1 MDRGFSNQLQS
12 KYEFTKPVFIWFDCI
27 SKYYNKVLKKCIKKN
42 LHARKRVFFVISLF
56 CLMSKNVTVQ
66 SEERTILGSVKYLS
80 PILNNI
86 QIASY
91 QNRIFIKHYTN
102 DVNHIY
108 LDSSRHCPQIV

>member
-1 MDRGFSNQLQS
+1 MQG
-12 KYEFTKPVFIWFDCI
+12 KG
-27 SKYYNKVLKKCIKKN
+27 
-42 LHARKRVFFVISLF
+42 VFFVISLF

-91 QNRIFIKHYTN
+91 QNRIFIKHHTN

-108 LDSSRHCPQIV
+108 LDSSRHCPQIL

>member
-27 SKYYNKVLKKCIKKN
+27 SKYFNKVLKNVLKKTFMQG
-42 LHARKRVFFVISLF
+42 KGFFVISLF
-56 CLMSKNVTVQ
+56 CLMSKIVTVQ

-91 QNRIFIKHYTN
+91 QNRIFIKHHTN